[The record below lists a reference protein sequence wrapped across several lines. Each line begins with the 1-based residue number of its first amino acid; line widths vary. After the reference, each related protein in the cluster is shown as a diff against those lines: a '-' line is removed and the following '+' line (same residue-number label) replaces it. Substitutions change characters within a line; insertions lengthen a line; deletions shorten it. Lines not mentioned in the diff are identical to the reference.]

1 MPTRRLCL
9 LGLGATALAL
19 TRPARAAAPAPA
31 WSQQAQQRLLGRG
44 EGDLDER
51 RRLLA
56 EGEARLAAGLPGDA
70 EPLFDRAALI
80 LHAADSEMALVRTY
94 MQQGQ
99 YRKALAFCAHTA
111 GVHRDVVAAAGLYVW
126 LLHLGGQTGVAARRL
141 AEAQAQYPGEAL
153 LAAVGAEIRS
163 GWPQARG
170 PLRQPPWRLAPY
182 AAAGSPT
189 VPAAARV
196 VGSATLLPDGQ
207 HALAPLQP
215 LSAADA
221 GCWLRNALGHA
232 SAAQRIGHLPE
243 LGLQV
248 LRLATPWTPQQTTGL
263 AARDPFAGQAG
274 YTLEFA
280 PADDAEP
287 AWPLLRLG
295 FLGAVGREAGTRRL
309 GLDTPTGPRGGPVLD
324 GHGQWVGV
332 SVPSTRLS
340 PAPGLVQASE
350 LRAALG
356 DLLGPAAAPLPRVA
370 PDEAYERGLQL
381 ALQLLV

>member
-1 MPTRRLCL
+1 VPTRRRCL

-19 TRPARAAAPAPA
+19 AGPARGASPVPD
-31 WSQQAQQRLLGRG
+31 WSLRAQQRLLGRG
-44 EGDLDER
+44 DGDIDER
-51 RRLLA
+51 QRLLA
-56 EGEARLAAGLPGDA
+56 EGEARLAAGSPAEA

-80 LHAADSEMALVRTY
+80 LHAADSEIALVRTY

-126 LLHLGGQTGVAARRL
+126 LLHLGGQTAVAARRL

-153 LAAVGAEIRS
+153 LAAVDAEIRS

-170 PLRQPPWRLAPY
+170 LLRRPPSRLAPY
-182 AAAGSPT
+182 AAAGSPS
-189 VPAAARV
+189 VPAHARG

-221 GCWLRNALGHA
+221 GCWLRNALGQA
-232 SAAQRIGHLPE
+232 SAAHRVGHLPE
-243 LGLQV
+243 LGLQL
-248 LRLATPWTPQQTTGL
+248 LRLRSPWTPLQAAGL

-274 YTLEFA
+274 YTLEFS

-309 GLDTPTGPRGGPVLD
+309 GLDTPPGPRGGPVLD

-332 SVPSTRLS
+332 AVPSTRLS